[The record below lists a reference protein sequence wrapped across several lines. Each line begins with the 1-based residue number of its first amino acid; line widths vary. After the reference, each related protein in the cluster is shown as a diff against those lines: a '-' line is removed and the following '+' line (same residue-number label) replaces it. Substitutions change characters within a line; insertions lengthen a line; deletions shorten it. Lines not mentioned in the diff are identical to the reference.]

1 MLNSIVEKKK
11 AVIAKDKQQE
21 SLEQLQQQLTKG
33 DFSFSK
39 ALKENEWSLIAECK
53 LASPS
58 KGILCDNYT
67 TAELAKIYAE
77 NGATVLSV
85 HTDNHFKGELKDL
98 RTISSLVSIPVL
110 RKEFIIDEYQI
121 YQARAYGAAAILLI
135 AAILTKEQLQH
146 FLDIAKS
153 LGLDCLV
160 EVHDEAELEMVLQ
173 TNAEIIGINNR
184 NLKIFK
190 TDINNTVT
198 LMKKCPPD
206 KIVISDSG
214 LNNRNDIEKVKA
226 CGVRGVLIGEG
237 LVKATDIPS
246 AVKEFLL
253 Q

>member
-1 MLNSIVEKKK
+1 
-11 AVIAKDKQQE
+11 
-21 SLEQLQQQLTKG
+21 
-33 DFSFSK
+33 
-39 ALKENEWSLIAECK
+39 
-53 LASPS
+53 
-58 KGILCDNYT
+58 
-67 TAELAKIYAE
+67 
-77 NGATVLSV
+77 
-85 HTDNHFKGELKDL
+85 
-98 RTISSLVSIPVL
+98 
-110 RKEFIIDEYQI
+110 
-121 YQARAYGAAAILLI
+121 
-135 AAILTKEQLQH
+135 
-146 FLDIAKS
+146 
-153 LGLDCLV
+153 
-160 EVHDEAELEMVLQ
+160 MVLQ

-206 KIVISDSG
+206 KIVISESG

>member
-1 MLNSIVEKKK
+1 M
-11 AVIAKDKQQE
+11 AKD
-21 SLEQLQQQLTKG
+21 
-33 DFSFSK
+33 
-39 ALKENEWSLIAECK
+39 
-53 LASPS
+53 
-58 KGILCDNYT
+58 
-67 TAELAKIYAE
+67 
-77 NGATVLSV
+77 
-85 HTDNHFKGELKDL
+85 
-98 RTISSLVSIPVL
+98 
-110 RKEFIIDEYQI
+110 FIIDEYQI

-198 LMKKCPPD
+198 LIKKCPPD
-206 KIVISDSG
+206 KIVISESG